1 MEASIASMPETV
13 GRALEELRAGRFVL
27 IYDADG
33 REEETDLTIASERVT
48 AKSVRTLRSDAG
60 GLICTTFDGRL
71 DEKLH
76 LPFLEEILEDA
87 AAHFPTLRTI
97 GGSDIRYDR
106 HSAFSLW
113 VNHRSTFTGIT
124 DGDRALT
131 ITKFASFAARA
142 LATENGWAATAFGEE
157 FRAPGHVPL
166 LTAAAGLL
174 AERRG
179 HTELATA
186 LVTMAGLT
194 PSATVC
200 EMLGDDG
207 RARTKADAKGY
218 AEDRNLVFLEGS
230 EILEAWR
237 AWSA

>member
-1 MEASIASMPETV
+1 MKAKV
-13 GRALEELRAGRFVL
+13 GMAIEELQAGRFVL

-33 REEETDLTIASERVT
+33 REEETDLTVASEHVT
-48 AKSVRTLRSDAG
+48 ADSVRTLRRDAG
-60 GLICTTFDGRL
+60 GLICTTFDSGL

-76 LPFLEEILEDA
+76 LPFLEEILTDA
-87 AAHFPTLRTI
+87 AKRFPTLRTM
-97 GGSDIRYDR
+97 GGDDIRYDR

-131 ITKFASFAARA
+131 ITKFAAFAARA
-142 LATENGWAATAFGEE
+142 LATDNGWAVSAFGEE

-166 LTAAAGLL
+166 LKAAAGLL
-174 AERRG
+174 SERRG

-194 PSATVC
+194 PSATIC

-218 AEDRNLVFLEGS
+218 AADRNLVFLEGS